1 MPEGGSQKLHIILVA
16 NDWMVFWYSTIY
28 QHLFFQLTLQDITS
42 VNKKSIIF
50 KCILI
55 ISNSKKQTKKQR
67 KEKKERR

>member
-1 MPEGGSQKLHIILVA
+1 MPEGGSQKLHIILVG
-16 NDWMVFWYSTIY
+16 NDLMVFWYSTIY

-55 ISNSKKQTKKQR
+55 ISKSKKQTKKQR